1 MKKLEII
8 IKPEKLEDL
17 KEVLDTEEV
26 NGLNIVN
33 IMGYGNQKGIVKK
46 YRGAE
51 YRRTRISRNHGQIDG
66 GIAPVGQCI
75 KGEKVDMSIRYK
87 LASAA
92 LRAAGTKKLF
102 ALPEE
107 ELLEK
112 VRGMNR
118 RRQFQMPKDHKAV
131 YGDRLILGQYH
142 CLTIQLGQKSIR
154 VRLVRV
160 AVSRYSGLMRKGYCL
175 YRSLDYC

>member
-51 YRRTRISRNHGQIDG
+51 YRVNLLPKIKVETVVAKENADKLIDKIVKEINTGNIGDGKIFVYDEADAVRIRT
-66 GIAPVGQCI
+66 
-75 KGEKVDMSIRYK
+75 GERGKE
-87 LASAA
+87 A
-92 LRAAGTKKLF
+92 L
-102 ALPEE
+102 
-107 ELLEK
+107 
-112 VRGMNR
+112 
-118 RRQFQMPKDHKAV
+118 
-131 YGDRLILGQYH
+131 
-142 CLTIQLGQKSIR
+142 
-154 VRLVRV
+154 
-160 AVSRYSGLMRKGYCL
+160 
-175 YRSLDYC
+175 

>member
-51 YRRTRISRNHGQIDG
+51 YRVNLLPKIKVETVVAKENADKLIDKIVKEINTGNIGDGKIFVYDVADAVRIRT
-66 GIAPVGQCI
+66 
-75 KGEKVDMSIRYK
+75 GE
-87 LASAA
+87 
-92 LRAAGTKKLF
+92 
-102 ALPEE
+102 
-107 ELLEK
+107 
-112 VRGMNR
+112 RGKEAR
-118 RRQFQMPKDHKAV
+118 
-131 YGDRLILGQYH
+131 
-142 CLTIQLGQKSIR
+142 
-154 VRLVRV
+154 
-160 AVSRYSGLMRKGYCL
+160 
-175 YRSLDYC
+175 

>member
-51 YRRTRISRNHGQIDG
+51 YRVNLLPKIKVETVVAKENADKLIDKIVKEINTGNIGDGKIFVYDVADAVRIRTSERG
-66 GIAPVGQCI
+66 
-75 KGEKVDMSIRYK
+75 KE
-87 LASAA
+87 A
-92 LRAAGTKKLF
+92 L
-102 ALPEE
+102 
-107 ELLEK
+107 
-112 VRGMNR
+112 
-118 RRQFQMPKDHKAV
+118 
-131 YGDRLILGQYH
+131 
-142 CLTIQLGQKSIR
+142 
-154 VRLVRV
+154 
-160 AVSRYSGLMRKGYCL
+160 
-175 YRSLDYC
+175 